1 MQVNISYLILIFT
14 VAVVLPYLMQFFV
27 TRRQLKIF
35 EKKLGIYEETGRY
48 VGIGIQQLK
57 TGRLSFKTC
66 VVLMAADENGKI
78 LKAEKFIP
86 KFFGG
91 AYSDID
97 EVRDLN
103 VEELIEVSP
112 QIESAEERVFKMALK
127 EAAEQIMEKMK
138 SSEKEETHDVQGSGN
153 KNIK

>member
-1 MQVNISYLILIFT
+1 MLLMQVNISYLLFIFT
-14 VAVVLPYLMQFFV
+14 VIVVLPYLIQFFI

-35 EKKLGIYEETGRY
+35 EEKLGIYEETGKY
-48 VGIGIQQLK
+48 VGIGMQQLK

-66 VVLMAADENGKI
+66 VVLMAADESGKV

-91 AYSDID
+91 VYSDID

-103 VEELIEVSP
+103 VEGLTEMPLSIENV
-112 QIESAEERVFKMALK
+112 EERVFRMALK
-127 EAAEQIMEKMK
+127 EAAEQIIEKMK
-138 SSEKEETHDVQGSGN
+138 APEGEEVRDT
-153 KNIK
+153 

>member
-1 MQVNISYLILIFT
+1 MQVNISYLLFIFT
-14 VAVVLPYLMQFFV
+14 VVVVFPYLIQFFI

-35 EKKLGIYEETGRY
+35 EEKLGIYEETGKY
-48 VGIGIQQLK
+48 VGVGIQQLK

-66 VVLMAADENGKI
+66 VVLMAADESGKV

-91 AYSDID
+91 VYSDID

-103 VEELIEVSP
+103 VEELTEMAHSIENV
-112 QIESAEERVFKMALK
+112 E
-127 EAAEQIMEKMK
+127 
-138 SSEKEETHDVQGSGN
+138 
-153 KNIK
+153 

>member
-1 MQVNISYLILIFT
+1 MQVNISYLLFIFT
-14 VAVVLPYLMQFFV
+14 VVVVFPYLIQFFV

-35 EKKLGIYEETGRY
+35 EEKLGIYEETGKY
-48 VGIGIQQLK
+48 VGVGIQQLK

-66 VVLMAADENGKI
+66 VVLMAADESGKV

-91 AYSDID
+91 VYSDID

-103 VEELIEVSP
+103 VEELTEMAHSIENV
-112 QIESAEERVFKMALK
+112 EERVFRMALK
-127 EAAEQIMEKMK
+127 EAAEQIVEKMRAP
-138 SSEKEETHDVQGSGN
+138 EEEVRDT
-153 KNIK
+153 

>member
-1 MQVNISYLILIFT
+1 MQVNISYLLFIFT
-14 VAVVLPYLMQFFV
+14 VIVVLPYLIQFFI

-35 EKKLGIYEETGRY
+35 EEKLGIYEETGKY
-48 VGIGIQQLK
+48 VGIGMQQLK

-66 VVLMAADENGKI
+66 VVLMAADESGKV

-91 AYSDID
+91 VYSDID

-103 VEELIEVSP
+103 VEGLTEMPLSIENV
-112 QIESAEERVFKMALK
+112 EERVFRMALK
-127 EAAEQIMEKMK
+127 EAAEQIIEKMK
-138 SSEKEETHDVQGSGN
+138 APEGEEVRDT
-153 KNIK
+153 